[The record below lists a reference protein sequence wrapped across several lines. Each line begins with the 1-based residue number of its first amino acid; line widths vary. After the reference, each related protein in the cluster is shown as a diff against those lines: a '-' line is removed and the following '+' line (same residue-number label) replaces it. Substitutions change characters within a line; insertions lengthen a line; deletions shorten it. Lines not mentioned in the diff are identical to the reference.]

1 MREKRLKELRSNEKA
16 RTIDMK
22 NKFQRQ
28 SQALQNLRE
37 NWKEEIEER
46 KEI

>member
-1 MREKRLKELRSNEKA
+1 MREKRLKKLRTNEKA